1 MRKKIPLLV
10 LKCVFFCK
18 KKHWVVRGG
27 YTLILNQRLSLPL
40 LKHLVRSEDTKL
52 ASFQTVKMKQTAL
65 DVE

>member
-1 MRKKIPLLV
+1 MQ
-10 LKCVFFCK
+10 K
-18 KKHWVVRGG
+18 KKQWVVRGG